1 MSAKEVEQWV
11 VAHAGA
17 RPADRDAVDVRIV
30 NEVVTK
36 TGRIINSPS
45 DVGGWPELPE
55 NYRRFTIPLNPQVDS
70 DGDGYTNIEEVL
82 HNLAAKVE

>member
-1 MSAKEVEQWV
+1 
-11 VAHAGA
+11 
-17 RPADRDAVDVRIV
+17 
-30 NEVVTK
+30 
-36 TGRIINSPS
+36 
-45 DVGGWPELPE
+45 VGGWPELPE